1 MKTTLNYNTG
11 LMMGDK
17 LALSTTLVKK
27 TGDGLI
33 DGTWTDAYAYYLGG
47 SYAVSDKQRFEL
59 YAIGAPQRHGQ
70 NLYKQNIA
78 TYSQELAGDIDG
90 YDETAFAED
99 EKFETEA
106 GRFFNQNWAPVSS
119 DYKGKQYWYMYG
131 AKTTDRYS
139 SDFLNERENF
149 FHKPLVNLNHF
160 YDISDELRLS
170 SVAYWSGGSGGGTGT
185 YGSVSRNQR

>member
-1 MKTTLNYNTG
+1 MAISGTI
-11 LMMGDK
+11 
-17 LALSTTLVKK
+17 VRK

-33 DGTWTDAYAYYLGG
+33 DGTWTDAWAYYLGT

-106 GRFFNQNWAPVSS
+106 GRFFNQNWAPVDES
-119 DYKGKQYWYMYG
+119 YTGQQYWYMYG
-131 AKTTDRYS
+131 ARTVDRYKK
-139 SDFLNERENF
+139 DILNERECIAHGYRIYIYNTRFESTF
-149 FHKPLVNLNHF
+149 F
-160 YDISDELRLS
+160 
-170 SVAYWSGGSGGGTGT
+170 
-185 YGSVSRNQR
+185 

>member
-1 MKTTLNYNTG
+1 M
-11 LMMGDK
+11 
-17 LALSTTLVKK
+17 
-27 TGDGLI
+27 
-33 DGTWTDAYAYYLGG
+33 
-47 SYAVSDKQRFEL
+47 SDDQRFEL

-106 GRFFNQNWAPVSS
+106 GRFFNQNWAPV
-119 DYKGKQYWYMYG
+119 DTEYKGQQYWYMYG
-131 AKTTDRYS
+131 EGGLFGGGLQDRKIGGL
-139 SDFLNERENF
+139 LNERENF

-160 YDISDELRLS
+160 YNVNDQIKVS
-170 SVAYWSGGSGGGTGT
+170 SILYWSGGSGGGTGT
-185 YGSVSRNQR
+185 YGSVSRVAAVEGALVCKFTVDMGLEC